1 MKANN
6 FFESFAT
13 VDCNGESSP
22 GISPTLL
29 SGQRATQWRQIVSFN
44 LPLTNLAGAAQNKTF
59 CVSFLADV
67 FVSDNQQAMDT
78 SWLSAYLALGLVW
91 WDQSQIVIKIDTISD
106 KFSVRKCWAK
116 QWWQKRLQYAISH
129 KSQYPICTL
138 STTFCISVYH
148 MGTYSTISC
157 LTNMQHCRHYRLT
170 TTVNIFV
177 YFGSDYSSVQ

>member
-67 FVSDNQQAMDT
+67 FVSDNQHAMDT

-106 KFSVRKCWAK
+106 KFSVRKCFYSQAMMTK
-116 QWWQKRLQYAISH
+116 TVTIRN
-129 KSQYPICTL
+129 KSQIPISYLHFINNILYFCLSHGYLFHYFLLDKYATL
-138 STTFCISVYH
+138 
-148 MGTYSTISC
+148 
-157 LTNMQHCRHYRLT
+157 
-170 TTVNIFV
+170 
-177 YFGSDYSSVQ
+177 